1 MNDDESIPVLTEVVP
16 VTAPI
21 AEKVFEPLPEPLPE
35 PVVEPVV
42 ELISEPVPELV
53 AEPPRAALDDDAWK
67 TLEDG
72 LAARVLERLH
82 DRVGLILE
90 DQVRT
95 SMTPVLDNII
105 ALISVELHEGLQQTI
120 EQVVTRAVAQEL
132 ALLKS
137 RTS

>member
-21 AEKVFEPLPEPLPE
+21 AEKVFEPLPEP
-35 PVVEPVV
+35 VVEP
-42 ELISEPVPELV
+42 IPDPVPELV